1 MPFPPSAP
9 LSRRSRFVTAAG
21 AVLGVA
27 LFAYAVRRVGVDLL
41 VDGVSRI
48 GWGLVAVLAL
58 AGARFVVRAQCWRW
72 CLPPHVRLTLS
83 HAFNAYLAGD
93 AVGNITPFGMLASE
107 PAKVLLSRHHLA
119 TGASVASL
127 TLENLLYAG
136 SVLAMLAF
144 GTGLIFALVPVSN
157 GVRLFAMGMLVG
169 VVVAAVVGL
178 RVLRVAAPATPSAR
192 LQKLIRL
199 RDEVVRFAAQHPGRL
214 VAVFALQLLF
224 HALAIAEVFVALRWL
239 LPDRSPSLAQA
250 IVFETVN
257 RLTTVLFKFVPF
269 RLGVDEAASGAIAPL
284 VAVAPAAGVTLAV
297 VRKARTL
304 FWSAIGLLL
313 IATHPTGEARVGAS
327 TRV

>member
-1 MPFPPSAP
+1 M
-9 LSRRSRFVTAAG
+9 RDKRSRLAMVAG

-27 LFAYAVRRVGVDLL
+27 LFAYAVQRVGVDLL
-41 VDGVSRI
+41 VDGIGRI

-72 CLPPHVRLTLS
+72 CLPPHVQLTLP
-83 HAFNAYLAGD
+83 HAFNAFVAGD
-93 AVGNITPFGMLASE
+93 AVGNITPLGLLASE
-107 PAKVLLSRHHLA
+107 PAKVLLTRHHLA
-119 TGASVASL
+119 TGASIASL

-144 GTGLIFALVPVSN
+144 GTGLMLVLVPVSD

-169 VVVAAVVGL
+169 VVAVVVAAVVSV
-178 RVLRVAAPATPSAR
+178 RVLRVVAPATRSPR
-192 LQKLIRL
+192 LEKLVRL
-199 RDEVVRFAAQHPGRL
+199 RDEVVRFAALHPGRV

-224 HALAIAEVFVALRWL
+224 HALAIAEVFVTLRWL
-239 LPDRSPSLAQA
+239 LPDRTPSLAQA
-250 IVFETVN
+250 VVFETVN
-257 RLTTVLFKFVPF
+257 RLTIVLFKFVPF
-269 RLGVDEAASGAIAPL
+269 RLGVDEAASGAIAPW

-313 IATHPTGEARVGAS
+313 LLTHPTAD
-327 TRV
+327 

>member
-9 LSRRSRFVTAAG
+9 LSRRSRFATAAG

-119 TGASVASL
+119 TAASVASL

-144 GTGLIFALVPVSN
+144 GTGLMLVLVPVSD

-169 VVVAAVVGL
+169 VVLVVVAAVVSV
-178 RVLRVAAPATPSAR
+178 RVLRAAAPATPSPR
-192 LQKLIRL
+192 LEKL
-199 RDEVVRFAAQHPGRL
+199 
-214 VAVFALQLLF
+214 
-224 HALAIAEVFVALRWL
+224 
-239 LPDRSPSLAQA
+239 
-250 IVFETVN
+250 
-257 RLTTVLFKFVPF
+257 
-269 RLGVDEAASGAIAPL
+269 
-284 VAVAPAAGVTLAV
+284 
-297 VRKARTL
+297 
-304 FWSAIGLLL
+304 
-313 IATHPTGEARVGAS
+313 
-327 TRV
+327 